1 MFPVASVLFNII
13 MSDPP
18 SLRSRPRPSLL
29 LSLRCLIFLV
39 FPRSHLGGPV
49 SPTAGGGGG
58 GGGGGRGDGG
68 ISRAAK
74 ALRARANG
82 APKAR
87 RRWCVLD
94 ATRFTL
100 FRTRSKG
107 KIKDSVLLDPRTVA
121 LVTPPFTPWERG
133 ASAGGK
139 DGNSTND
146 RDAVALVC
154 FNMPPEMGT
163 LVVRAEQVEAQDV
176 WVRALAARLTSREH
190 HARMAELYG
199 GAGDD

>member
-1 MFPVASVLFNII
+1 M
-13 MSDPP
+13 
-18 SLRSRPRPSLL
+18 
-29 LSLRCLIFLV
+29 
-39 FPRSHLGGPV
+39 PV
-49 SPTAGGGGG
+49 SPTAG

-107 KIKDSVLLDPRTVA
+107 RIKGHVLLDPRSVS

-133 ASAGGK
+133 ASGGGK
-139 DGNSTND
+139 DAKSTNE

-163 LVVRAEQVEAQDV
+163 LVIRAEQVEAQDV

-199 GAGDD
+199 ETEDE